1 MNGERFKH
9 VKKIDILMKIQLKYF
24 KSRLVPRKQI
34 VMQQMLYNYI
44 LHSIKLTLNVI
55 WLNKI
60 KLFYS
65 SI

>member
-1 MNGERFKH
+1 MAN
-9 VKKIDILMKIQLKYF
+9 VSNMWKKIDILTKIQLKYF

-34 VMQQMLYNYI
+34 VMQQMLYNYV

-60 KLFYS
+60 KIFYS

>member
-1 MNGERFKH
+1 MAN
-9 VKKIDILMKIQLKYF
+9 VSNMWKKVDILTKIQLKYF

-44 LHSIKLTLNVI
+44 LRSIKLTLNVL
-55 WLNKI
+55 WFNKI
-60 KLFYS
+60 KIFYS

>member
-1 MNGERFKH
+1 MAN
-9 VKKIDILMKIQLKYF
+9 VSNMWKKIDILTKIQLKYF

-44 LHSIKLTLNVI
+44 LHSIKLTLNVV
-55 WLNKI
+55 WFNKI
-60 KLFYS
+60 KIFYS

>member
-1 MNGERFKH
+1 MAN
-9 VKKIDILMKIQLKYF
+9 VSNMWKKIDILTKIQLKYF

-44 LHSIKLTLNVI
+44 LHSIKLTLNVL
-55 WLNKI
+55 WFNKI
-60 KLFYS
+60 KIFYS

>member
-1 MNGERFKH
+1 MAN
-9 VKKIDILMKIQLKYF
+9 VSNMWKKIDILTKIQFKYF

-44 LHSIKLTLNVI
+44 LHSIKLTLNVL
-55 WLNKI
+55 WFNKI
-60 KLFYS
+60 KIFYS

>member
-1 MNGERFKH
+1 MAN
-9 VKKIDILMKIQLKYF
+9 VSNMWKKIDILTKIQLKYF

-44 LHSIKLTLNVI
+44 LHSIELTLNVL
-55 WLNKI
+55 WFNKI
-60 KLFYS
+60 KIFYS

>member
-1 MNGERFKH
+1 MAN
-9 VKKIDILMKIQLKYF
+9 VSNMWKKVDILTKIQLKYF

-44 LHSIKLTLNVI
+44 LHSIKLTLNVL
-55 WLNKI
+55 WFNKI
-60 KLFYS
+60 KIFYS

>member
-1 MNGERFKH
+1 MAN
-9 VKKIDILMKIQLKYF
+9 VSNMWKKIDILTKIQLKYF

-60 KLFYS
+60 KLFY
-65 SI
+65 

>member
-1 MNGERFKH
+1 
-9 VKKIDILMKIQLKYF
+9 MKIQLKYF

-34 VMQQMLYNYI
+34 VRQQMLYNYV

-60 KLFYS
+60 KIFYS